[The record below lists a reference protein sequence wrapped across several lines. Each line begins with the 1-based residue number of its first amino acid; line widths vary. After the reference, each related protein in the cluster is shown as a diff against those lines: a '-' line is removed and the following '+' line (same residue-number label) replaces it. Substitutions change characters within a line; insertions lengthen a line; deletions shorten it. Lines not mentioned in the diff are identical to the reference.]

1 MEINLQRKAT
11 INLKSEEGVAVF
23 KEVLRYADRHIY
35 TIREG
40 KGGHFGK
47 MLDKCAEMISA
58 LNGELMKLGEVRVN
72 ETSDS

>member
-1 MEINLQRKAT
+1 MEIDLQRKAV
-11 INLKSEEGVAVF
+11 INLKSEEEIAIF
-23 KEVLRYADRHIY
+23 MEVLRYADRHIY

-40 KGGHFGK
+40 KGGHFGE
-47 MLDKCAEMISA
+47 MLDKCAEMVSA